1 MKRTNF
7 YSQGQ
12 RRAARVLFIVWLLA
26 RCSLDVTLAVPRSE
40 KTIVPA
46 SSPTPSYL
54 PLASPPPQPGGI
66 LPLPPDSPCSF
77 WGSRVASSAAIDT
90 ALQRQPASSLLSRT
104 TGKLTSR
111 FWRPSPQAALRIQAG
126 PVAEGDEAGSSISQH
141 PVVVTSSLGA
151 TSITS
156 APSALQQL
164 MSQEAGVGRACSL
177 LGASIKVRPVGENLS
192 FQARDGE
199 KVRFVYEKGQWHAEV
214 LSQIGDFS
222 RQSVLP
228 VVCGVG
234 ANVSSTLEALSNYPS
249 WYSQRRIHVLDRN
262 MVPTL
267 GEVVYL
273 AELGLKGGGGEASA
287 SGTPQPATP
296 SREDTATTDKGK
308 RPTLAHQDSLRP
320 QQRMAK
326 GDITSTQA
334 LVEAF
339 NTAPTPDEQT
349 VLEKWIR
356 AYIQWFNKQPIGNL
370 TMKQGTI
377 VHEYSQLAYI
387 QSKNETSKQLLQDYY
402 NSLCHQIG
410 EKYNHGEEPLLV
422 ALEHTLEA
430 LDPTIFDSNPNTLIR
445 LGNKL
450 LAKLELSDNLFDE
463 STFPTHQSTLHAL
476 HRVLML
482 INEIT
487 PTQWNPH
494 QPDGLYQKY
503 KKRVKDIY
511 EETCYYPIRY
521 HAQLLKQALRLL
533 EEQEALLQASARRT
547 WHFVKGMIYFYQ
559 GMPLPEI
566 PGIGGDP
573 KIDLGA
579 LQQSLDNMHQ
589 AFKQK
594 RDKQWYPWFLELT
607 AKCAPLL
614 ESRQATEGQY
624 EEFKALYTHYLQAN
638 QQNMLQEKG
647 RKALLYS
654 LVMQLRKLST
664 QAAAEHIRDRST
676 DDLVSLS
683 AHCQRYAPTLEALLD
698 SLARL
703 AVHGQESTKKI
714 AKEGLESLV
723 NISRDR
729 QGGSVVAKRINDWL
743 GDHTSLE
750 DKLRSV
756 TTPCSVP
763 ELGSLFKAIRQE
775 LQGQSALQVAAQVLK
790 RFDDLQQQP
799 SIRGDRQLAKRIS
812 ALSDQIRHLQDS
824 GHQNAHELSL
834 DNHPAFRELLSK
846 IDQIDTLLQEASH
859 DSSRERLALP
869 LASLHAKFN
878 QLQEAI
884 QAIHGQQSAPAPI
897 IIDLQEARKA
907 LIAYYQEQKRFR
919 EVPSFFP
926 QEPATPMEKI
936 QCHLM
941 LLEQVKVKEKPR
953 EEQAAASDSQEGP
966 EDQVAAIHERIEW
979 RKRPIEIQDL
989 FKPRST
995 KPDGPTEEIHKVLLV
1010 GEAGTGKTTLSHKL
1024 VHDWA
1029 CKRWGKDFTAVYL
1042 LPVRALQKEKYQGAN
1057 FRTVPSLANAILE
1070 ECFPARFRERDED
1083 FRRLQAQI
1091 RQELE
1096 QSTTLVIL
1104 DGLDER
1110 AGAHPNLLE
1119 EATKGKHKLLML
1131 SRPYG
1136 IVHERQIISIEV
1148 EHQGFDD
1155 TQMDSYVQRY
1165 FQQRGAPATL
1175 SKDLLR
1181 FIKEY
1186 PAPSAISHVPVN
1198 LEILCA
1204 LWRKDHKVVRQA
1216 TMQGSLPGL
1225 YRKLTRYIGDRYQE
1239 EHPTAESAVQAEV
1252 FQKLGKLALNSL
1264 WQGDV
1269 QLSDEQVKDV
1279 LDESPITVA
1288 MLRAS
1293 GFLQVAGREQY
1304 QFPHLTFQEYFAGRT
1319 LARQLF
1325 SDNTLEQ
1332 QRAKTFLSR
1341 HKYAPQYARTLSF
1354 MAGEVSKAERVE
1366 GIQKLLRHMES
1377 DKEIVGVQHL
1387 LLQLRVIHEWLCMAQ
1402 EDVEDDIAMLER
1414 ELKVLASLKQWFAKG
1429 LEHVRSEDYD
1439 RDSAGRKLLALFT
1452 GSLQTFQSVVSHAP
1466 ESLELLKK
1474 AAEDKSEPEYV
1485 REAALKVLSS
1495 LVQVAPAWSQEVSP
1509 SILAALKDKSEYVCS
1524 AAQEALLSLVQVAPA
1539 LAQDAL
1545 AIIQKA
1551 LKDKDWS
1558 VRSAALGAFSSLVQ
1572 IFPAQALA
1580 AFPSIL
1586 EALKDEDGSVRS
1598 VAQEALSTL
1607 VQVVPG
1613 LSPEAF
1619 AIIRA
1624 SCEDDRVRPAVLKAL
1639 SSLVQAVPERSPEAL
1654 AIILAACGKDE
1665 SFSIRSTA
1673 LAVLSS
1679 LVQSS
1684 PGLSPKAF
1692 AIIQASCED
1701 DRVRS
1706 AALKALSSLVQVD
1719 KTLSKAALPIILE
1732 ALKDEDWSVRPA
1744 VFGALSSLVQVDPT
1758 LSKAALPSILEALK
1772 DEDWSVRSA
1781 ALGAPLLQI
1790 SLEQLLES
1798 YWDRPDDSLIPYIY
1812 PRLYHTP
1819 LVVGKSPREG
1829 HKELILYATAGK
1841 PRKWTRPQEAV
1852 EHFMRGL
1859 ECYEQYGEFPKQDA
1873 ALTNQDKQAVVGK
1886 TGRVRNFFGKLGKK
1900 LGKKQDV
1907 ASSTYLVDAAV
1918 DKVVWGRYFG
1928 HVGKNPP
1935 LTANIAEIMD
1945 SPCPFWE
1952 GQQVRDT
1959 HLLVLIPKHVGGKV
1973 LTLNYLGELIQRP
1986 QGGGYG
1992 TKYRY
1997 YPDYVR
2003 EAVGR
2008 KGSGSSYWVLMTR
2021 YVLPGSRDKGYADQ
2035 CKLVSDH
2042 AARTGLDY
2050 RLPSALEASVVM
2062 LLHHVRSGK
2071 RLYSDNP
2078 WTYTRCRD
2086 KTTHGYPVVVGG
2098 FSSGA
2103 SSSPAAAAM
2112 SAAASALL
2120 SSGSFRPLVLRPL
2133 AIGP

>member
-1 MKRTNF
+1 
-7 YSQGQ
+7 
-12 RRAARVLFIVWLLA
+12 
-26 RCSLDVTLAVPRSE
+26 
-40 KTIVPA
+40 
-46 SSPTPSYL
+46 
-54 PLASPPPQPGGI
+54 
-66 LPLPPDSPCSF
+66 
-77 WGSRVASSAAIDT
+77 
-90 ALQRQPASSLLSRT
+90 
-104 TGKLTSR
+104 
-111 FWRPSPQAALRIQAG
+111 
-126 PVAEGDEAGSSISQH
+126 
-141 PVVVTSSLGA
+141 
-151 TSITS
+151 
-156 APSALQQL
+156 
-164 MSQEAGVGRACSL
+164 
-177 LGASIKVRPVGENLS
+177 
-192 FQARDGE
+192 
-199 KVRFVYEKGQWHAEV
+199 
-214 LSQIGDFS
+214 
-222 RQSVLP
+222 
-228 VVCGVG
+228 
-234 ANVSSTLEALSNYPS
+234 
-249 WYSQRRIHVLDRN
+249 

-273 AELGLKGGGGEASA
+273 GELGLKGGGGEASA

-377 VHEYSQLAYI
+377 VPEYSQLAYI

-1204 LWRKDHKVVRQA
+1204 LWRKDQKVVRQA

-1225 YRKLTRYIGDRYQE
+1225 YRKLTRYIWDRYQE

-1252 FQKLGKLALNSL
+1252 FQKLGKLALDSL

-1414 ELKVLASLKQWFAKG
+1414 EFKVLASLKQWFAKG

-1439 RDSAGRKLLALFT
+1439 RDSAGRKLLALLT

-1466 ESLELLKK
+1466 ELLELLKK

-1551 LKDKDWS
+1551 LKDADGS
-1558 VRSAALGAFSSLVQ
+1558 IRSTALGALSSLVQ
-1572 IFPAQALA
+1572 
-1580 AFPSIL
+1580 
-1586 EALKDEDGSVRS
+1586 
-1598 VAQEALSTL
+1598 
-1607 VQVVPG
+1607 VVSG
-1613 LSPEAF
+1613 LSPKAF

-1624 SCEDDRVRPAVLKAL
+1624 SCEDDR
-1639 SSLVQAVPERSPEAL
+1639 
-1654 AIILAACGKDE
+1654 
-1665 SFSIRSTA
+1665 
-1673 LAVLSS
+1673 
-1679 LVQSS
+1679 
-1684 PGLSPKAF
+1684 
-1692 AIIQASCED
+1692 
-1701 DRVRS
+1701 
-1706 AALKALSSLVQVD
+1706 
-1719 KTLSKAALPIILE
+1719 
-1732 ALKDEDWSVRPA
+1732 VRPA

-1772 DEDWSVRSA
+1772 DEDWSARSA

-1798 YWDRPDDSLIPYIY
+1798 YWDRPADSLIPYIY

-1829 HKELILYATAGK
+1829 YQELILYATAGK

-1928 HVGKNPP
+1928 HVGKDPALSLGDAAVGKEVWERYFGHVGKNPP
-1935 LTANIAEIMD
+1935 LPANIAEIMD

-2098 FSSGA
+2098 FSSGGLVVPSCSRYV
-2103 SSSPAAAAM
+2103 SSSLGVA
-2112 SAAASALL
+2112 
-2120 SSGSFRPLVLRPL
+2120 VLRKF
-2133 AIGP
+2133 